1 MYDQDEK
8 IEVVMKDETI
18 WATQKAIAELFDVG
32 VSAISKHFKNIF
44 ESGELDEKVVVSI
57 LENTTKHGAIEE
69 FLKFNPYEI
78 LKGHGRVAHNTA
90 KEKAIVEYQ
99 EFNKNQ
105 KIVSDFD
112 KEIRRI
118 KGDSNGKKQ

>member
-1 MYDQDEK
+1 M
-8 IEVVMKDETI
+8 
-18 WATQKAIAELFDVG
+18 G

-44 ESGELDEKVVVSI
+44 ESGELDKKVVVSV
-57 LENTTKHGAIEE
+57 LENTTKYGAIDE
-69 FLKFNPYEI
+69 FLKFNRYEI
-78 LKGHGRVAHNTA
+78 LKDHERIAHNTA
-90 KEKAIVEYQ
+90 KEKAIGEYQ

-118 KGDSNGKKQ
+118 KGDSNAKR